1 MVVAGAGLVAAS
13 WAFASP
19 AGAHAGFVGT
29 SSVPVDAPAELVM
42 RVPHERGAS
51 VYNVEIQVALP
62 EGWTPLTCA
71 TKDTWTCALT
81 TTSGRAVVRFTKA
94 DGAARAEDER
104 FTFTA
109 RSAREAGTAS
119 FPVTQRYNTGEVVR
133 WIDGPGSAEPAA
145 TLRLTGT
152 AAPTTAAPATTAGA
166 PTTGATATTGTP
178 ATTRAAATTATPATT
193 TSAALSPPASAPTT
207 EDGDGS
213 SSAPVIVGGIVA
225 AAIAGGAAAWR
236 TKVRRGKAG

>member
-1 MVVAGAGLVAAS
+1 MVVAAVGAVAAS
-13 WAFASP
+13 WALATP
-19 AGAHAGFVGT
+19 ADAHAGFVGT
-29 SSVPVDAPAELVM
+29 SSVPVDAPVELVM

-71 TKDTWTCALT
+71 TKDTWTCELT
-81 TTSGRAVVRFTKA
+81 TVSGRAVVRFTKA
-94 DGAARAEDER
+94 AGAPRAEDER

-119 FPVTQRYNTGEVVR
+119 FPVTQRYDTGEVVR

-152 AAPTTAAPATTAGA
+152 AAPTTAAPATG
-166 PTTGATATTGTP
+166 GTATTGAP
-178 ATTRAAATTATPATT
+178 ATTRAAATTATT
-193 TSAALSPPASAPTT
+193 ALSSPTTAPTS

-213 SSAPVIVGGIVA
+213 SSTPLIVGGVVV

-236 TKVRRGKAG
+236 TKVRRGKTG